1 MPLTECL
8 LNASKYLVA
17 GSLTPDA
24 YQQIME
30 DAWTENWS
38 IQHIKEAYDFIRSY
52 PVVSYDPQCR
62 AMVEKSKARTMYAFE
77 RVLLRHSQLLLQ
89 DFFTQEQLYD

>member
-1 MPLTECL
+1 M

-17 GSLTPDA
+17 GGLVEDA
-24 YQQIME
+24 YQQIMD

-52 PVVSYDPQCR
+52 PVISCAPQSR
-62 AMVEKSKARTMYAFE
+62 VLVEKAKARTMYAFE
-77 RVLLRHSQLLLQ
+77 RVLARHSQLLLQ
-89 DFFTQEQLYD
+89 DLFTQEQFYD

>member
-1 MPLTECL
+1 M

-17 GSLTPDA
+17 GSLTQDA

-38 IQHIKEAYDFIRSY
+38 IQHIKEAYDFLRSY
-52 PVVSYDPQCR
+52 PVISYAPQYR
-62 AMVEKSKARTMYAFE
+62 ALVEKAKARTMYAFE
-77 RVLLRHSQLLLQ
+77 RVIRRHSQLLLQ
-89 DFFTQEQLYD
+89 DFFTQEQFYD